1 MKHKKRKKKKKIKIN
16 RTKANYTLIRVC
28 SFVTALGLTIAAPF
42 FIKGKTSKGK
52 IYYPTK
58 ITTTKVDF
66 NDYYSLINTNE
77 TEMYDKEQKENHITL
92 KVIEHGKETYTING
106 KSNKTDKIS
115 YYEFQSL
122 FETEEELRN
131 SIIAIYN
138 RYGNLDEDVLSK
150 HLGAYLIKREEI
162 ETEEIKDGISVEY
175 TFETTEKESKVLPYS
190 KQEVKNKQIVAN
202 DITSVITL
210 GGATIISINTRKRKS
225 KKRTRNEQ

>member
-1 MKHKKRKKKKKIKIN
+1 MEQIQKNRKKAN
-16 RTKANYTLIRVC
+16 YTFNYTLIRVC
-28 SFVTALGLTIAAPF
+28 SFVTALGLTVTAPF

-58 ITTTKVDF
+58 IITTKVDF

-77 TEMYDKEQKENHITL
+77 AEMYDKEQKENHIAL
-92 KVIEHGKETYTING
+92 KVIEHSEETYTING

-138 RYGNLDEDVLSK
+138 RYGNLDEDVLSN

-190 KQEVKNKQIVAN
+190 KQEVKNKQIVATA
-202 DITSVITL
+202 ITGIITL

>member
-1 MKHKKRKKKKKIKIN
+1 MEQIQKNRK
-16 RTKANYTLIRVC
+16 KANYILIRAC
-28 SFVTALGLTIAAPF
+28 SFITALGLTIAAPF

-106 KSNKTDKIS
+106 KSKKTDKIS

-190 KQEVKNKQIVAN
+190 KQEVKNKQIVATA
-202 DITSVITL
+202 ITGVITL

>member
-1 MKHKKRKKKKKIKIN
+1 MEQIQKNRK
-16 RTKANYTLIRVC
+16 KANYILIRAC
-28 SFVTALGLTIAAPF
+28 SFITALGLTIAAPF

-66 NDYYSLINTNE
+66 NDYYSSINTNE

-190 KQEVKNKQIVAN
+190 KQEVKNKQIVATA
-202 DITSVITL
+202 ITGVITL

>member
-1 MKHKKRKKKKKIKIN
+1 MEQIQKNRK
-16 RTKANYTLIRVC
+16 KANYTLIRVC
-28 SFVTALGLTIAAPF
+28 SFVTALGLTVAAPF

-92 KVIEHGKETYTING
+92 KVIEHSKETYTING

-162 ETEEIKDGISVEY
+162 ETEEI
-175 TFETTEKESKVLPYS
+175 
-190 KQEVKNKQIVAN
+190 
-202 DITSVITL
+202 
-210 GGATIISINTRKRKS
+210 
-225 KKRTRNEQ
+225 

>member
-1 MKHKKRKKKKKIKIN
+1 MEQIQKNRK
-16 RTKANYTLIRVC
+16 KANYTLIRVC

-66 NDYYSLINTNE
+66 NDYYSSINTNE

-150 HLGAYLIKREEI
+150 HLGAYLIKREEF

-190 KQEVKNKQIVAN
+190 KQEVKNKQIVATA
-202 DITSVITL
+202 ITGVITL

>member
-1 MKHKKRKKKKKIKIN
+1 MEKIKIN
-16 RTKANYTLIRVC
+16 RKKANYTLIRVC
-28 SFVTALGLTIAAPF
+28 SFVTALGLTVTAPF
-42 FIKGKTSKGK
+42 FIKRKTSKGE

-58 ITTTKVDF
+58 ITTTKIDF

-190 KQEVKNKQIVAN
+190 KQEVKNKQIVATA
-202 DITSVITL
+202 ITGVITL

>member
-1 MKHKKRKKKKKIKIN
+1 MEQIQKNRK
-16 RTKANYTLIRVC
+16 KANYILIRAC
-28 SFVTALGLTIAAPF
+28 SFITALGLTIAAPF

-190 KQEVKNKQIVAN
+190 KQEVKNKQIVATA
-202 DITSVITL
+202 ITGVITL

>member
-1 MKHKKRKKKKKIKIN
+1 MEQIQKNRK
-16 RTKANYTLIRVC
+16 KANYTLIRVC

-138 RYGNLDEDVLSK
+138 RYGNLDEDVLSN

-190 KQEVKNKQIVAN
+190 KQEVKNKQIVATA
-202 DITSVITL
+202 ITGIITL

>member
-1 MKHKKRKKKKKIKIN
+1 MEQIQKNRK
-16 RTKANYTLIRVC
+16 KANYILIRAC
-28 SFVTALGLTIAAPF
+28 SFITALGLTIPAPF

-190 KQEVKNKQIVAN
+190 KQEVKNKQIVATA
-202 DITSVITL
+202 ITGVITL

>member
-1 MKHKKRKKKKKIKIN
+1 MEQIQKNRK
-16 RTKANYTLIRVC
+16 TANYILIRAC
-28 SFVTALGLTIAAPF
+28 SFITALGLTIAAPF

-106 KSNKTDKIS
+106 KSKKTDKIS

-190 KQEVKNKQIVAN
+190 KQEVKNKQIVATA
-202 DITSVITL
+202 ITGVITL

>member
-1 MKHKKRKKKKKIKIN
+1 MCQNFRGKSTKN
-16 RTKANYTLIRVC
+16 RTYYTPQISTKNQIQKNRKKANYTLIRVC

-115 YYEFQSL
+115 DNVKKWKNNKKYE
-122 FETEEELRN
+122 
-131 SIIAIYN
+131 
-138 RYGNLDEDVLSK
+138 K
-150 HLGAYLIKREEI
+150 MC
-162 ETEEIKDGISVEY
+162 
-175 TFETTEKESKVLPYS
+175 
-190 KQEVKNKQIVAN
+190 
-202 DITSVITL
+202 
-210 GGATIISINTRKRKS
+210 
-225 KKRTRNEQ
+225 

>member
-1 MKHKKRKKKKKIKIN
+1 MEQIQKNRK
-16 RTKANYTLIRVC
+16 KANYILIRAC
-28 SFVTALGLTIAAPF
+28 SFITALGLTIAAPF

-66 NDYYSLINTNE
+66 NDYYSLININE

-106 KSNKTDKIS
+106 KSKKTDKIS

-190 KQEVKNKQIVAN
+190 KQEVKNKQIVATA
-202 DITSVITL
+202 ITGVITL

>member
-1 MKHKKRKKKKKIKIN
+1 MEQIQKNRK
-16 RTKANYTLIRVC
+16 KANYILIRAC
-28 SFVTALGLTIAAPF
+28 SFITALGLTIAAPF

-92 KVIEHGKETYTING
+92 KVIEHSKETYTING
-106 KSNKTDKIS
+106 KSKKTDKIS

-190 KQEVKNKQIVAN
+190 KQEVKNKQIVATA
-202 DITSVITL
+202 ITGVITL

>member
-1 MKHKKRKKKKKIKIN
+1 MEQIQKNRK
-16 RTKANYTLIRVC
+16 KANYILIRAC
-28 SFVTALGLTIAAPF
+28 TFITALGLTIAAPF

-106 KSNKTDKIS
+106 KSKKTDKIS

-190 KQEVKNKQIVAN
+190 KQEVKNKQIVATA
-202 DITSVITL
+202 ITGVITL

>member
-1 MKHKKRKKKKKIKIN
+1 
-16 RTKANYTLIRVC
+16 
-28 SFVTALGLTIAAPF
+28 
-42 FIKGKTSKGK
+42 
-52 IYYPTK
+52 
-58 ITTTKVDF
+58 
-66 NDYYSLINTNE
+66 
-77 TEMYDKEQKENHITL
+77 MYDKEQKENHIAL
-92 KVIEHGKETYTING
+92 KVIEHSEETYTING

-190 KQEVKNKQIVAN
+190 KQEVKNKQIVATA
-202 DITSVITL
+202 ITGVITL

>member
-1 MKHKKRKKKKKIKIN
+1 MEQIQKNRK
-16 RTKANYTLIRVC
+16 KANYILIRAC
-28 SFVTALGLTIAAPF
+28 SFITALGLTIAAPF

-190 KQEVKNKQIVAN
+190 KQEVKNKQIVATA
-202 DITSVITL
+202 ITGIITL

>member
-1 MKHKKRKKKKKIKIN
+1 MEQIQKNRK
-16 RTKANYTLIRVC
+16 KANYILIRAC
-28 SFVTALGLTIAAPF
+28 SFITALGLTIAAPF

-58 ITTTKVDF
+58 IITTKVDF

-190 KQEVKNKQIVAN
+190 KQEVKNKQIVATA
-202 DITSVITL
+202 ITGVITL

>member
-1 MKHKKRKKKKKIKIN
+1 MEQIQKNRK
-16 RTKANYTLIRVC
+16 KANYTLIRVC
-28 SFVTALGLTIAAPF
+28 SFVTALGLTVAAPF

-106 KSNKTDKIS
+106 KNNKTDKIS

-138 RYGNLDEDVLSK
+138 RYGNLDEDVLSN

-190 KQEVKNKQIVAN
+190 KQEVKNKQIVATA
-202 DITSVITL
+202 ITGIITL

>member
-1 MKHKKRKKKKKIKIN
+1 MEQIQKNRK
-16 RTKANYTLIRVC
+16 KANYTLIRVC

-122 FETEEELRN
+122 FEAEEELRN

-138 RYGNLDEDVLSK
+138 RYGNLDEDVLSN

-190 KQEVKNKQIVAN
+190 KQEVKNKQIVATA
-202 DITSVITL
+202 ITGVITL

>member
-1 MKHKKRKKKKKIKIN
+1 MEQIQKNRK
-16 RTKANYTLIRVC
+16 KANYILIRAC
-28 SFVTALGLTIAAPF
+28 SFITALGLTIAAPF

-58 ITTTKVDF
+58 IITTKVDF

-77 TEMYDKEQKENHITL
+77 AEMYDKEQKENHIAL
-92 KVIEHGKETYTING
+92 KVIEHSEETYTING

-190 KQEVKNKQIVAN
+190 KQEVKNKQIVATA
-202 DITSVITL
+202 ITGVITL